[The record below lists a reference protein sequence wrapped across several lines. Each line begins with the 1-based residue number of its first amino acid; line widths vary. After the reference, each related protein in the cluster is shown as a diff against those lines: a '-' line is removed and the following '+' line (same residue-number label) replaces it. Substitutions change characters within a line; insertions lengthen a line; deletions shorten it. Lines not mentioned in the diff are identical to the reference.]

1 MTVRTEFLPNEPILM
16 IYYSAPVNPEAE
28 FPVAIAAINKLLQ
41 DNPGVCYE
49 ITHIKN
55 TPMTLDMII
64 DGLAMLRRVTDG
76 GDRLHMI
83 LVTDDEMVKLAASW
97 ATQPQYGG
105 FMPAKIVTS
114 EEEALAYVR
123 AELAKAR

>member
-64 DGLAMLRRVTDG
+64 DGLAMLRRVTGG
-76 GDRLHMI
+76 GDRLQMA
-83 LVTDDEMVKLAASW
+83 LVTDDDMIALAANW
-97 ATQPQYGG
+97 AAQPQYGG
-105 FMPAKIVTS
+105 FMPAKVVAT

>member
-1 MTVRTEFLPNEPILM
+1 MTVRTEFLPNEPIL
-16 IYYSAPVNPEAE
+16 IISYSNPLNPDAD
-28 FPVAIAAINKLLQ
+28 FPVAIEAINKLLQ

-64 DGLAMLRRVTDG
+64 DGLAMLRRVTGG
-76 GDRLHMI
+76 GDRLQMA
-83 LVTDDEMVKLAASW
+83 LVTDDDMIALAANW
-97 ATQPQYGG
+97 AAQPQYGG